1 MGLVMVVLFLV
12 VPIVEIAV
20 IVQVGQAI
28 GAWPTVLLLL
38 LESALGAFIVKR
50 EGTRAWAALRTAGA
64 TGRLPSRELADAGLV
79 LVGGTLLLTPGFV
92 TDVVGFFLIL
102 PFTRPLARRLLGWFV
117 ARRATAVVTRRT
129 GVPPSAW
136 RGTGATG
143 RATGPGSPGP
153 VVPGQVVQGEV
164 VRDVPE
170 PGTGRP
176 GPDSGS
182 PGRATGG

>member
-1 MGLVMVVLFLV
+1 VGLVLVVLFLV

-20 IVQVGQAI
+20 IVQVGQVI
-28 GAWPTVLLLL
+28 GAWPTVFLLLV
-38 LESALGAFIVKR
+38 ESALGAFLVKR
-50 EGTRAWAALRTAGA
+50 EGGRAWDTLRTAGA

-102 PFTRPLARRLLGWFV
+102 PVTRPLARRILAWFV
-117 ARRATAVVTRRT
+117 ARRAAAAIGRRT
-129 GVPPSAW
+129 GIPPSAW
-136 RGTGATG
+136 RGSAGGTSGGAAA
-143 RATGPGSPGP
+143 RWSGP
-153 VVPGQVVQGEV
+153 VVPGEV
-164 VRDVPE
+164 VRDVPRE
-170 PGTGRP
+170 GPDG

>member
-1 MGLVMVVLFLV
+1 
-12 VPIVEIAV
+12 
-20 IVQVGQAI
+20 
-28 GAWPTVLLLL
+28 
-38 LESALGAFIVKR
+38 
-50 EGTRAWAALRTAGA
+50 LRTAGA

-102 PFTRPLARRLLGWFV
+102 PVTRPLARRMLGWFV
-117 ARRATAVVTRRT
+117 ARRAAAAIGRRT

-136 RGTGATG
+136 RGTGAAG
-143 RATGPGSPGP
+143 RAPGAGSGPGTGPARSDR
-153 VVPGQVVQGEV
+153 VVPGEV
-164 VRDVPE
+164 VRDVPPE
-170 PGTGRP
+170 PGADRP